1 MVDTNSD
8 PREVVVIPSNDDA
21 SKSIDK
27 ILSLVTAAI
36 VEGLSDRVLTKKLM
50 QLKSSGGRK
59 VATETAAPAAT
70 ETAARLNTVTPATEE

>member
-8 PREVVVIPSNDDA
+8 PREVEFVISNDDA

-36 VEGLSDRVLTKKLM
+36 VEGLSDRVLTKKDATESG
-50 QLKSSGGRK
+50 SSSTEK
-59 VATETAAPAAT
+59 VA
-70 ETAARLNTVTPATEE
+70 PATEAVSQKQ

>member
-8 PREVVVIPSNDDA
+8 PREVEFVIPSNDDA

-50 QLKSSGGRK
+50 QLKRAPEEK
-59 VATETAAPAAT
+59 VAAPATETVAQKQ
-70 ETAARLNTVTPATEE
+70 LKQQLQ

>member
-8 PREVVVIPSNDDA
+8 PREVEFVIPSNDDA

-36 VEGLSDRVLTKKLM
+36 VEGLSDRGSDKKLM
-50 QLKSSGGRK
+50 QLKKQLRRQK
-59 VATETAAPAAT
+59 Q
-70 ETAARLNTVTPATEE
+70 